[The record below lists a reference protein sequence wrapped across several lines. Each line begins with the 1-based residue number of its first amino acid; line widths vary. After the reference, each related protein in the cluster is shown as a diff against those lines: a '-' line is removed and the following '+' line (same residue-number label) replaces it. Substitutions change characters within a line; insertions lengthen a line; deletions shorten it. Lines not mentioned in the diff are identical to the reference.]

1 MRADVGGE
9 EREREK
15 DEGVKV
21 WRATQGHVGGGGSG
35 HRWSTACSQTA
46 QRAGG
51 CGVSN
56 GLYPDF
62 FDTGSDEGLPG
73 VLRRHAP
80 PVLRRIKG
88 SGPQALQQSGD
99 SKLTYFG

>member
-1 MRADVGGE
+1 MLAAVAPGIAGPLPALRPLSVQVAVGC
-9 EREREK
+9 
-15 DEGVKV
+15 
-21 WRATQGHVGGGGSG
+21 QM
-35 HRWSTACSQTA
+35 
-46 QRAGG
+46 
-51 CGVSN
+51 